1 MLSKYGNC
9 MHLLKIKNK
18 LKKFFFFT
26 NQVGKN
32 SQYFVSI
39 LNKMIIPL
47 AFVRYEMIIA
57 NSYNPTCTC
66 GIIVNNKLIP
76 VAQSLKY
83 NTSALKVKIFLLVFI
98 PLKTLSGV
106 IEHIKLLLIDSSVYA
121 EEVEPTGVVP
131 MEVSLER

>member
-18 LKKFFFFT
+18 LKIFFFFT

-47 AFVRYEMIIA
+47 AFVGYEMIIA

-83 NTSALKVKIFLLVFI
+83 NTSTLKVKIFLLVFI